1 MSSPRVKRTYS
12 GHSRS
17 FLVSLS
23 KDDNLSEPESYSSL
37 RMRWGV
43 DSEEHDSVL
52 PPNMMNNLKSI
63 TELRSKGESR
73 RFLDQAGYLLEG
85 MDPSNSS
92 ALKRSRFA
100 LLIESLPS
108 LAHRPQCLR
117 HNSPPLRPRIRSQG
131 QGSRLLPQIL
141 ARLSE
146 SRRRYRPGQGDS
158 YYPPA
163 FPVQTLSY
171 RSSISSSYSSS
182 PSSLAIQ
189 IPSSIC
195 YPTTIPAKT
204 ISPVSSSSFSGLQP
218 TRTPSLWSPIPLQQ
232 IETFDASA

>member
-17 FLVSLS
+17 FLISLS

-43 DSEEHDSVL
+43 DFEEHDSVL

-100 LLIESLPS
+100 LLIP
-108 LAHRPQCLR
+108 A
-117 HNSPPLRPRIRSQG
+117 
-131 QGSRLLPQIL
+131 
-141 ARLSE
+141 
-146 SRRRYRPGQGDS
+146 
-158 YYPPA
+158 YPC
-163 FPVQTLSY
+163 
-171 RSSISSSYSSS
+171 SS
-182 PSSLAIQ
+182 PSDITAQLCDPDFARKAKAADFYHKSWLVFLKAGAGTGQDKVIRVSLSPFPYKPFPIDPRHSPY
-189 IPSSIC
+189 IPPRPHRS
-195 YPTTIPAKT
+195 
-204 ISPVSSSSFSGLQP
+204 
-218 TRTPSLWSPIPLQQ
+218 
-232 IETFDASA
+232 